1 MVSTKDPYPFLR
13 RSSGYMT
20 PSETRELNPDKSST
34 PIDTDN
40 SKLTPG
46 ACQLKELGL
55 AETSVTDAGIAE
67 IARLLETNT
76 TLTSLNLNGN
86 KNITKEG
93 WTKLSQALAK
103 NTTLRNLSLD
113 FCHLTDDGV
122 AILSK
127 GLRFNEALRS
137 LELECTGLTEKG
149 GLLLRDLVRDNT
161 TLLELTIMPGN
172 SISEGMLGEIRR
184 YLALNNAGYSST

>member
-1 MVSTKDPYPFLR
+1 MVSTKDLFPFLR

-20 PSETRELNPDKSST
+20 PSETRDLNPDNSSKPLNT
-34 PIDTDN
+34 ES

-46 ACQLKELGL
+46 ACKLTELGL
-55 AETSVTDAGIAE
+55 AETSITDTGIWE
-67 IARLLETNT
+67 ISQLLETNT

-93 WTKLSQALAK
+93 WARLSQALAR
-103 NTTLRNLSLD
+103 NTTLKNLSMD
-113 FCHLTDDGV
+113 FCHLGDDGI

-127 GLRFNEALRS
+127 GLRVNTALRS

-149 GLLLRDLVRDNT
+149 GLLLRDLLKENT
-161 TLLELTIMPGN
+161 SILQVTAMPGN
-172 SISEGMLGEIRR
+172 SISEGMMAEIRK
-184 YLALNNAGYSST
+184 YLALNNAGYSSS